1 MLCAKVGGER
11 GGEGRVVH
19 EQRCGT
25 MDRLRRFRP
34 YFTALRPWTLSA
46 SLTPVLLGT
55 ILCYKSD
62 GLVSLP
68 IVFLSAA
75 AVLTVHAAGNLVN
88 TYFDYTQGV
97 DLAETASDRT
107 LLDKHLTPPQ
117 VVNLAATLYGCG
129 MICLWLLIMLSP
141 AQTEALAGL
150 FFGGLSGS
158 FLYTGGIG
166 FKYYVLGDLIVIVT
180 FGPLAVLFSYVAQC
194 GNMSFS
200 PLLLALPLALNTE
213 AFIHSKHARDI
224 EAHRRTGVVSL
235 AVWLGQQGSYL
246 LFTLLLFLPYILLVV
261 WMTHNSLTLGL
272 PLVTLPYC
280 FPLERTFRE
289 DSRNQAISH
298 KLARLNLSM
307 GLLLVIGCL
316 LARDIPLLHNNT
328 F

>member
-1 MLCAKVGGER
+1 MSKGGVSR
-11 GGEGRVVH
+11 TRVPRKMEV
-19 EQRCGT
+19 
-25 MDRLRRFRP
+25 LRRFRP

-55 ILCYKSD
+55 VLCYRSD
-62 GLVSLP
+62 GHASLS
-68 IVFLSAA
+68 IAFFSAA

-97 DLAETASDRT
+97 DLAAESASDRT
-107 LLDKHLTPPQ
+107 LIDKHLQPPQ
-117 VVNLAATLYGCG
+117 VVNLAASLYGCG
-129 MICLWLLIMLSP
+129 MISLWLLIVLSP

-180 FGPLAVLFSYVAQC
+180 FGPLAVLFSYVTQC
-194 GNMSFS
+194 GHFSFT
-200 PLLLALPLALNTE
+200 PLLLAVPLALNTE

-246 LFTLLLFLPYILLVV
+246 LFTLLLFLPYLLLVV
-261 WMTHNSLTLGL
+261 WMTQNSLLLGL
-272 PLVTLPYC
+272 PLLTLPYC
-280 FPLERTFRE
+280 FPLERAFRE
-289 DSRNQAISH
+289 DSRNKKISDG
-298 KLARLNLSM
+298 LARLNLIM
-307 GLLLVIGCL
+307 GLLLVTGCVF
-316 LARDIPLLHNNT
+316 ASSIPLLHTNS